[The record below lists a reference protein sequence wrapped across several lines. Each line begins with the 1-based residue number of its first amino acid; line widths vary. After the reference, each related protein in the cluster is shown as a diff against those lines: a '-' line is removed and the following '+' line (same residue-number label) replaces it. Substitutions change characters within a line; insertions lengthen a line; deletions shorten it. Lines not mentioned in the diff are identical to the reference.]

1 MNIEENTIIVLTLKN
16 SKDSHIKE
24 TLSVINVEG
33 SVVIHTHLPCANVD
47 GR

>member
-1 MNIEENTIIVLTLKN
+1 MNVGENSIIVLTFKN

-24 TLSVINVEG
+24 TLCIINVEDLE
-33 SVVIHTHLPCANVD
+33 VILTHLPCANVD